1 MYVFKAKIL
10 LIFFNYTIEIYIFV
24 VNKFKILIMNKLICA
39 ITIIV
44 IMVSCKNENES
55 VDSNIKKER
64 AKMEKMTVKIKGMTC
79 AIGCAKTIENKLNE
93 LEGVQKA
100 KVDFNSKL
108 ATIEYD
114 GSIHSKESLVK
125 FIQGIADGKT
135 YKVE

>member
-1 MYVFKAKIL
+1 
-10 LIFFNYTIEIYIFV
+10 
-24 VNKFKILIMNKLICA
+24 MNKIICA
-39 ITIIV
+39 ITLV
-44 IMVSCKNENES
+44 IMMISCKNERQS
-55 VDSNIKKER
+55 VDSKIKKELV
-64 AKMEKMTVKIKGMTC
+64 KTEKMTVKIKGMTC
-79 AIGCAKTIENKLNE
+79 AIGCAKRIENKLNE